1 MDKNKKWKE
10 WQGHLFIFSL
20 SLIPLM
26 SFGQKTAVKTNLLYT
41 ATTTPNIG
49 IETRLSNTTSLELV
63 AGYNPWSFGENKK
76 LKHYLIQPEFR
87 WWFCETFN
95 GSFAGIHLLVGEYN
109 AGGIKLPFSIFPSL
123 KDYRYEGYFLGGGI
137 SIGHQWMLNNRWSV
151 EATMGIGYI
160 RTHFDKYPCEK
171 CGKKIKSEGKNYFGP
186 TKASISFIYYLW

>member
-95 GSFAGIHLLVGEYN
+95 GFICRYTPAGRRI
-109 AGGIKLPFSIFPSL
+109 
-123 KDYRYEGYFLGGGI
+123 
-137 SIGHQWMLNNRWSV
+137 
-151 EATMGIGYI
+151 
-160 RTHFDKYPCEK
+160 
-171 CGKKIKSEGKNYFGP
+171 
-186 TKASISFIYYLW
+186 